1 MSLGLYGV
9 EHWSRHNIL
18 ALGWRHG
25 MGIYSGVKHT
35 VGVGYIEFGL
45 EFLVSQPSFF
55 QYETLRW
62 AAVVVINP
70 CCHTNVKALACAL
83 TRHAAPLSK
92 PRMIYEY
99 NVQDATA
106 RDLRQLFLKHIGERP
121 RFKYIGS
128 CSSEGSVNLVQG
140 VVEWRRRIPILD
152 PTSKRGKRALSM
164 HQTSCL
170 SL

>member
-1 MSLGLYGV
+1 
-9 EHWSRHNIL
+9 
-18 ALGWRHG
+18 

-35 VGVGYIEFGL
+35 VGVGYIDIVL

-62 AAVVVINP
+62 AAVVVIKP

-83 TRHAAPLSK
+83 IKKFDKTYRPPPFK

-99 NVQDATA
+99 NIQDATA

-121 RFKYIGS
+121 RL
-128 CSSEGSVNLVQG
+128 N
-140 VVEWRRRIPILD
+140 R
-152 PTSKRGKRALSM
+152 
-164 HQTSCL
+164 
-170 SL
+170 